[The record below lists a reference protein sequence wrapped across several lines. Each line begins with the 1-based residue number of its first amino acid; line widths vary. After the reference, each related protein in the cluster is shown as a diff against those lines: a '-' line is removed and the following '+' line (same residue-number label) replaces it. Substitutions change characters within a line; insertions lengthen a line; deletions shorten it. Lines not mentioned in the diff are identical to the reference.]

1 MSADELNFT
10 WPNAPSAQPDNTM
23 AEGQIFDLSGS
34 GSKLGFLTLVKQLGA
49 VGERD
54 RVYYTDG
61 TSSTFQLSVG
71 NFWYQSGQERKR
83 PSNVQVA
90 RRSTTPTTRPDP
102 RATRSMCS
110 EQSVPI
116 DPTKTVEAIMPCRLR
131 WATWPGYNPAMHI
144 FAASIGG

>member
-1 MSADELNFT
+1 
-10 WPNAPSAQPDNTM
+10 M

-34 GSKLGFLTLVKQLGA
+34 GSKLGFLTSTNNSALSGN
-49 VGERD
+49 GT
-54 RVYYTDG
+54 VYYTDG

-71 NFWYQSGQERKR
+71 NFWYQSGQNGN

-90 RRSTTPTTRPDP
+90 AVNYANYPTGSSGHTVYVF
-102 RATRSMCS
+102 

-116 DPTKTVEAIMPCRLR
+116 DPTKTVEAVALPPLGDV
-131 WATWPGYNPAMHI
+131 AGYNPAMHI